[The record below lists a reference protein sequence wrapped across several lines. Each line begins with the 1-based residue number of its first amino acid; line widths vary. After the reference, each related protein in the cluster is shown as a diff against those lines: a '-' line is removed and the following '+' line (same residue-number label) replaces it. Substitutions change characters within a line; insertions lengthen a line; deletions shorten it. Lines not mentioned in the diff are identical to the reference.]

1 MILWSNTDVAVG
13 KIHAGHIPTKY
24 VPIVLNMFIER
35 LRRGLS
41 IHPEFSENL
50 TDHDRSSIWNKN
62 YLLAGA
68 LSYIKVWIR
77 FNGQLWLKN

>member
-1 MILWSNTDVAVG
+1 M
-13 KIHAGHIPTKY
+13 
-24 VPIVLNMFIER
+24 PIALNMFIER

-68 LSYIKVWIR
+68 LSYIKVFIR
-77 FNGQLWLKN
+77 FDGQLRLIQIHLILSPVSKFLLSY